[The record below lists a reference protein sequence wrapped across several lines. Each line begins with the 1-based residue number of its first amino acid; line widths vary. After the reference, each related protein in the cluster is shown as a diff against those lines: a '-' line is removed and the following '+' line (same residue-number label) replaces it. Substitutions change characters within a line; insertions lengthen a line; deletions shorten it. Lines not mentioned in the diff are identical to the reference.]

1 MRNSVALAVSAAY
14 LYEIATL
21 SGQRPNMSTLE
32 NRDAMPAS
40 ASASGAVKVGL
51 VQINNSFSGQNYL
64 PYSIALL
71 QTYVQKFAA
80 DPSLYDFLTPLFKR
94 VRIADA
100 VEALKDADIVGFST
114 YVWNGRISL
123 EIARRLKVLKP
134 GIVIIFG
141 GPHVPDQ
148 PEAFMRAN
156 PQIDLAV
163 HNEGERTF
171 LKLLESFHD
180 RQAWQSLSGVSMVKP
195 DGSFVRNPNIDRV
208 RNLDEIPSP
217 FLEGAF
223 DAIMAA
229 NPNESWI
236 GLWETNR
243 GCPFRCTFCDWG
255 SATAGKVTK
264 FGDERLYREVDW
276 FAAKKIEYIFCC
288 DANFGIQKRDVD
300 IANYVAKVKIGTG
313 FPVALSVQN
322 TKNATERAY
331 ETQKILSDAG
341 LNKGVALSMQ
351 SVDMP
356 TLEAIKRDNI
366 SLGTYMELQRRF
378 TRDKVE
384 TYSDLILG
392 MPGETY
398 ESFVKGVDLLMEN
411 GQHNRIQ
418 FNNLSILP
426 NAEMGDPAYQAKYGM
441 VTVESKIINIHGE
454 RIELD
459 DDVPEVQD
467 LVIATASTPLADWR
481 RTRTFCW
488 MTALLHFDK
497 LFQIPLIMAHGICG
511 ISYRDMIEAFMVADP
526 KRFPTIGWIN
536 AFFESEARSIQAGG
550 SEYVFS
556 KEYLNIFWP
565 ADEYIFVKLTAEG
578 KFDAFYAEAGRLLT
592 ETVNA
597 RHSGLPMDVIDE
609 AVRLNH
615 ALVHQPFVH
624 DKLEVRLRYD
634 LLDYWHKVRGGE
646 QALLREVPLVVE
658 IDRAAKPCDDFQ
670 KWCREIVWWGNKK
683 GAYLY
688 TPRAAAITPELAGHY

>member
-1 MRNSVALAVSAAY
+1 MSSVVRPESAVSGQAPAA
-14 LYEIATL
+14 EAC
-21 SGQRPNMSTLE
+21 RP
-32 NRDAMPAS
+32 
-40 ASASGAVKVGL
+40 VVVGL
-51 VQINNSFSGQNYL
+51 GQINNSFSGQNYL
-64 PYSIALL
+64 PYSVALL
-71 QTYVQKFAA
+71 QTYVQKMAA
-80 DPSLYDFLTPLFKR
+80 DPGRYRFLPPLYKR

-100 VEALKDADIVGFST
+100 VEALKDADLVGFST

-123 EIARRLKVLKP
+123 EIARRLKALKP
-134 GIVIIFG
+134 GIVIVFG

-148 PEAFMRAN
+148 PEAFLRTN

-171 LKLLESFHD
+171 LKLLEAFPD
-180 RQAWQSLSGVSMVKP
+180 RQAWQALPGVSMVTA
-195 DGSFVRNPNIDRV
+195 DGGFVRNPNINRV

-229 NPNESWI
+229 NPHESWI

-255 SATAGKVTK
+255 SATAAKVTR

-276 FAAKKIEYIFCC
+276 FAANKIEYIFCC

-300 IANYVAKVKIGTG
+300 IAKYVASVKNGTG
-313 FPVALSVQN
+313 YPVALSVQN

-331 ETQKILSDAG
+331 ETQKILADAG

-351 SVDMP
+351 SVDKV
-356 TLEAIKRDNI
+356 TLVAIKRDNI
-366 SLGTYMELQRRF
+366 ALDAYMELQRRF

-392 MPGETY
+392 LPGETY
-398 ESFVKGVDLLMEN
+398 ESFVQGVDQLIVS

-426 NAEMGDPAYQAKYGM
+426 NAEMGDPAYQARYGM

-467 LVIATASTPLADWR
+467 LVVATAAMPAADWR
-481 RTRTFCW
+481 RARVFCW

-497 LFQIPLIMAHGICG
+497 LFQLPLILAHGISG
-511 ISYRDMIEAFMVADP
+511 ISYRAMIEAFMAADSARYP
-526 KRFPTIGWIN
+526 LIAEIN
-536 AFFESEARSIQAGG
+536 AFFHGEADSIQQGG
-550 SEYVFS
+550 AEYVFS
-556 KEYLNIFWP
+556 REYLGIYWP
-565 ADEYIFVKLTAEG
+565 ADEFIFVKLTAEG
-578 KFDAFYAEAGRLLT
+578 RFDGFYAEAGTLLA
-592 ETVNA
+592 ETVGA
-597 RHSGLPMDVIDE
+597 RGNGMPMEIIEE
-609 AVRLNH
+609 AIRLNH
-615 ALVHQPFVH
+615 ALVNQPFVKN
-624 DKLEVRLRYD
+624 DLTLRVNHN

-646 QALLREVPLVVE
+646 QALLVE
-658 IDRAAKPCDDFQ
+658 APVAVDIDRTSKPYDDFQ

-688 TPRAAAITPELAGHY
+688 APRAVQITPELAGHY

>member
-1 MRNSVALAVSAAY
+1 MSSLSRN
-14 LYEIATL
+14 T
-21 SGQRPNMSTLE
+21 P
-32 NRDAMPAS
+32 DADGPI
-40 ASASGAVKVGL
+40 KIGL

-71 QTYVQKFAA
+71 QTYVQKFSP
-80 DPSLYDFLTPLFKR
+80 DPARYEFLTPLYKR

-100 VEALKDADIVGFST
+100 VEALKDADLVGFST

-123 EIARRLKVLKP
+123 EIARRLKALKP
-134 GIVIIFG
+134 GIVVVFG

-148 PEAFMRAN
+148 PEAFLRAN

-171 LKLLESFHD
+171 LKLLEAWPD
-180 RQAWQSLSGVSMVKP
+180 RDAWAALPGVSMVGA
-195 DGSFVRNPNIDRV
+195 DGAFVRNPNIDRV
-208 RNLDEIPSP
+208 RDLDEIPSP

-223 DAIMAA
+223 DAIMDE
-229 NPNESWI
+229 NPHESWI

-264 FGDERLYREVDW
+264 FGEERLYREVDW
-276 FAAKKIEYIFCC
+276 FAERKIEYIFCC

-300 IANYVAKVKIGTG
+300 IANYVADVKKTTG
-313 FPVALSVQN
+313 YPVALSVQN

-331 ETQKILSDAG
+331 LTQKILSDAG

-378 TRDKVE
+378 TKDKVE

-392 MPGETY
+392 LPGETY
-398 ESFVKGVDLLMEN
+398 ESFVRGVDQLMEN

-426 NAEMGDPAYQAKYGM
+426 NAEMGDPAYQKKYGM

-454 RIELD
+454 RVELD

-467 LVIATASTPLADWR
+467 LVVATAATPLADWR

-497 LFQIPLIMAHGICG
+497 LFQIPLILAHGISG
-511 ISYRDMIEAFMVADP
+511 ISYRDMIEAFTQADP
-526 KRFPTIGWIN
+526 ARYPLIAGIN
-536 AFFESEARSIQAGG
+536 AFFESEARSIQHGG

-556 KEYLNIFWP
+556 KEYLNIYWP
-565 ADEYIFVKLTAEG
+565 ADEFIFVKLTAEG
-578 KFDAFYAEAGRLLT
+578 KFDAFYAEAGRLLA
-592 ETVNA
+592 ETVTA
-597 RHSGLPMDVIDE
+597 RHAGLPMDVIDD
-609 AVRLNH
+609 AIKLNH
-615 ALVHQPFVH
+615 ALVHQPFARTNLAVA
-624 DKLEVRLRYD
+624 LRYD
-634 LLDYWHKVRGGE
+634 ILDYWYKVRTGE
-646 QALLREVPLVVE
+646 QAVLREQPMLVE
-658 IDRAAKPCDDFQ
+658 IDRTSRPYDDFQ

-688 TPRAAAITPELAGHY
+688 SPRAAELTPELAGHY

>member
-1 MRNSVALAVSAAY
+1 MQGP
-14 LYEIATL
+14 I
-21 SGQRPNMSTLE
+21 
-32 NRDAMPAS
+32 
-40 ASASGAVKVGL
+40 KIGL

-71 QTYVQKFAA
+71 QTYVQKFAVE
-80 DPSLYDFLTPLFKR
+80 PQRYEFLTPLYKR

-100 VEALKDADIVGFST
+100 VEAMKHADLVGFST

-123 EIARRLKVLKP
+123 EIARRLKQLKP
-134 GIVIIFG
+134 GIVIVFG

-148 PEAFMRAN
+148 PEAFLRAH

-171 LKLLESFHD
+171 LKLLEAWPD
-180 RQAWQSLSGVSMVKP
+180 REAWAALAGVSMVRA
-195 DGSFVRNPNIDRV
+195 DGSFVRNPNVDRV
-208 RNLDEIPSP
+208 RDLDEIPSP

-223 DAIMAA
+223 DSIMKA
-229 NPNESWI
+229 NPGESWI

-264 FGDERLYREVDW
+264 FGEERLFREVDW
-276 FAAKKIEYIFCC
+276 FAEKKIEYIFCC

-300 IANYVAKVKIGTG
+300 IANYVADVKKSTG
-313 FPVALSVQN
+313 YPVALSVQN

-331 ETQKILSDAG
+331 LTQKILSDAG

-366 SLGTYMELQRRF
+366 SLNTYMELQRRF
-378 TRDKVE
+378 TKDKVE

-392 MPGETY
+392 LPGETY
-398 ESFVKGVDLLMEN
+398 ESFVRGVDQLMEN

-426 NAEMGDPAYQAKYGM
+426 NAEMGDPAYQKKYGM

-454 RIELD
+454 RVELD

-481 RTRTFCW
+481 RTRNFCW

-497 LFQIPLIMAHGICG
+497 LFQIPLILAHGISG
-511 ISYRDMIEAFMVADP
+511 ITYRDMIEAFMQADP
-526 KRFPTIGWIN
+526 VRYPLIGEIN
-536 AFFESEARSIQAGG
+536 AFFESEARSIQQGG

-578 KFDAFYAEAGRLLT
+578 KFDAFYAEAGKLLA
-592 ETVNA
+592 ETVSA

-609 AVRLNH
+609 AIRLNH
-615 ALVHQPFVH
+615 ALVHQPFARTDLKV
-624 DKLEVRLRYD
+624 KLRYD
-634 LLDYWHKVRGGE
+634 ILDYWHKVRTGE
-646 QALLREVPLVVE
+646 PALLVEKPMLIE
-658 IDRAAKPCDDFQ
+658 IDRTSKPYDDLQ

-688 TPRAAAITPELAGHY
+688 SPNATAITPELAGHY

>member
-1 MRNSVALAVSAAY
+1 MTNDPV
-14 LYEIATL
+14 
-21 SGQRPNMSTLE
+21 GP
-32 NRDAMPAS
+32 
-40 ASASGAVKVGL
+40 VKIGL

-80 DPSLYDFLTPLFKR
+80 DPSLYAFLTPLYRR

-100 VEALKDADIVGFST
+100 VEALKEADLVGFST

-134 GIVIIFG
+134 GIVIVFG

-148 PEAFMRAN
+148 PEAFLRAN

-171 LKLLESFHD
+171 LNLLETWHD
-180 RQAWQSLSGVSMVKP
+180 RDAWAAMAGVSMVKA

-208 RNLDEIPSP
+208 RDLDEIPSP

-223 DAIMAA
+223 ESIMAA

-255 SATAGKVTK
+255 SATAAKVTK
-264 FGDERLYREVDW
+264 FGEERLFREVDW
-276 FAAKKIEYIFCC
+276 FAEKKIEYIFCC

-300 IANYVAKVKIGTG
+300 IANYVADIKKTTG
-313 FPVALSVQN
+313 YPVALSVQN

-331 ETQKILSDAG
+331 LTQKILSDAG

-351 SVDMP
+351 SVDMT

-392 MPGETY
+392 LPGETY
-398 ESFVKGVDLLMEN
+398 ESFVKGVDRLMEN

-426 NAEMGDPAYQAKYGM
+426 NAEMGDPAYQARYGM

-467 LVIATASTPLADWR
+467 LVIATAATPLADWR
-481 RTRTFCW
+481 RTRVFCW

-497 LFQIPLIMAHGICG
+497 LFQIPLILAHGISG
-511 ISYRDMIEAFMVADP
+511 MSYRDMIEAFMAADP
-526 KRFPTIGWIN
+526 DRFPAIGGIN
-536 AFFESEARSIQAGG
+536 AFFESEARAIQHGG

-578 KFDAFYAEAGRLLT
+578 TFDAFYAEAGKLLV
-592 ETVNA
+592 ETLNA
-597 RHSGLPMDVIDE
+597 RHGSLPMDVIDE

-615 ALVHQPFVH
+615 ALVNQPFATENRTI
-624 DKLEVRLRYD
+624 KLRYD
-634 LLDYWHKVRGGE
+634 LLGYWHAVRNGE
-646 QALLREVPLVVE
+646 QALLREAPVLVD
-658 IDRAAKPCDDFQ
+658 IDRLGKRYDDFQ

-688 TPRAAAITPELAGHY
+688 SPTAREITPELAGHY

>member
-1 MRNSVALAVSAAY
+1 MQGP
-14 LYEIATL
+14 I
-21 SGQRPNMSTLE
+21 
-32 NRDAMPAS
+32 
-40 ASASGAVKVGL
+40 KIGL

-71 QTYVQKFAA
+71 QTYVQKFAVE
-80 DPSLYDFLTPLFKR
+80 PQRYEFLTPLYKR

-100 VEALKDADIVGFST
+100 VEAMKDADMVGFST

-123 EIARRLKVLKP
+123 EIARRLKELKP
-134 GIVIIFG
+134 GIVIVFG

-148 PEAFMRAN
+148 PEAFLRAH

-171 LKLLESFHD
+171 LKLLEAWLD
-180 RQAWQSLSGVSMVKP
+180 REAWAGLAGVSMVRA

-208 RNLDEIPSP
+208 RDLDEIPSP

-223 DAIMAA
+223 DSIMKA
-229 NPNESWI
+229 NPGESWI

-264 FGDERLYREVDW
+264 FGEERLFEEVDW
-276 FAAKKIEYIFCC
+276 FAKNKIEYIFCC
-288 DANFGIQKRDVD
+288 DANFGIQKRDVE
-300 IANYVAKVKIGTG
+300 IANHVAAVKKKTG
-313 FPVALSVQN
+313 YPVALSVQN

-331 ETQKILSDAG
+331 LTQKILSDAG

-378 TRDKVE
+378 TKDKVE

-392 MPGETY
+392 LPGETY

-426 NAEMGDPAYQAKYGM
+426 NAEMGDPAYQKKYGM

-454 RIELD
+454 RVELD

-467 LVIATASTPLADWR
+467 LVVATASTPLADWR
-481 RTRTFCW
+481 RTRNFCW

-497 LFQIPLIMAHGICG
+497 LFQIPLILAHGISG
-511 ISYRDMIEAFMVADP
+511 IAYRDMIEAFLVADP
-526 KRFPTIGWIN
+526 GRYPLIAEIN
-536 AFFESEARSIQAGG
+536 AFFESESRSIQQGG

-578 KFDAFYAEAGRLLT
+578 KFDAFYAEAGKLLA
-592 ETVNA
+592 ETVSA

-609 AVRLNH
+609 AIRLNH
-615 ALVHQPFVH
+615 ALVNQPFA
-624 DKLEVRLRYD
+624 KTNLKIKLRYD
-634 LLDYWHKVRGGE
+634 LLDYWHKVRTGE
-646 QALLREVPLVVE
+646 QALLVEKPMLVE
-658 IDRAAKPCDDFQ
+658 IDRTSKPYDDFQ

-688 TPRAAAITPELAGHY
+688 SPNATAITPELAGHY

>member
-1 MRNSVALAVSAAY
+1 
-14 LYEIATL
+14 
-21 SGQRPNMSTLE
+21 MSTLE

-40 ASASGAVKVGL
+40 SPASGAVKVGL

-80 DPSLYDFLTPLFKR
+80 DPSLYEFMTPLFKR

-134 GIVIIFG
+134 GIIIIFG

-156 PQIDLAV
+156 RQIDLAV

-180 RQAWQSLSGVSMVKP
+180 RQAWQSLAGVSMVKP

-276 FAAKKIEYIFCC
+276 FAEKKIEYIFCC

-392 MPGETY
+392 LPGETY

-536 AFFESEARSIQAGG
+536 AFFESEARSIQGGG

-578 KFDAFYAEAGRLLT
+578 RFDAFYDEAGKLLT

-615 ALVHQPFVH
+615 ALVHQPFVS

-658 IDRAAKPCDDFQ
+658 IDRGAKPYDDFQ

>member
-1 MRNSVALAVSAAY
+1 MQGP
-14 LYEIATL
+14 I
-21 SGQRPNMSTLE
+21 
-32 NRDAMPAS
+32 
-40 ASASGAVKVGL
+40 KIGL

-71 QTYVQKFAA
+71 QTYVQKFAVA
-80 DPSLYDFLTPLFKR
+80 PERYEFLTPLYKR

-100 VEALKDADIVGFST
+100 VEAMKDADMVGFST

-123 EIARRLKVLKP
+123 EIARRLKALKP
-134 GIVIIFG
+134 GIVIVFG

-148 PEAFMRAN
+148 PEAFLRAH

-171 LKLLESFHD
+171 LKLLEAWPD
-180 RQAWQSLSGVSMVKP
+180 RDAWAGLAGVSMVKA

-208 RNLDEIPSP
+208 RDLDEIPSP

-223 DAIMAA
+223 DSIMKA
-229 NPNESWI
+229 NPGESWI

-264 FGDERLYREVDW
+264 FGEERLFEEVDW
-276 FAAKKIEYIFCC
+276 FAKNKIEYIFCC
-288 DANFGIQKRDVD
+288 DANFGIQKRDVE
-300 IANYVAKVKIGTG
+300 IANHVAAVKKKTG
-313 FPVALSVQN
+313 YPVALSVQN

-331 ETQKILSDAG
+331 LTQKILSDAG

-378 TRDKVE
+378 TKDKVE

-392 MPGETY
+392 LPGETY

-426 NAEMGDPAYQAKYGM
+426 NAEMGDPAYQKKYGM

-454 RIELD
+454 RVELD

-481 RTRTFCW
+481 RTRNFCW

-497 LFQIPLIMAHGICG
+497 LFQIPLILAHGISG
-511 ISYRDMIEAFMVADP
+511 IAYRDMIEAFLVADP
-526 KRFPTIGWIN
+526 GRYPLIAEIN
-536 AFFESEARSIQAGG
+536 AFFESESRSIQQGG

-578 KFDAFYAEAGRLLT
+578 KFDAFYAEAGKLLA
-592 ETVNA
+592 ETVSA

-609 AVRLNH
+609 AIRLNH
-615 ALVHQPFVH
+615 ALVNQPFA
-624 DKLEVRLRYD
+624 KTNLKIKLRYD
-634 LLDYWHKVRGGE
+634 LLDYWQKVRTGE
-646 QALLREVPLVVE
+646 QALLVEKPMLVE
-658 IDRAAKPCDDFQ
+658 IDRTSKPYDDFQ

-688 TPRAAAITPELAGHY
+688 SPNATAITPELAGHY

>member
-1 MRNSVALAVSAAY
+1 MK
-14 LYEIATL
+14 I
-21 SGQRPNMSTLE
+21 
-32 NRDAMPAS
+32 
-40 ASASGAVKVGL
+40 GL

-64 PYSIALL
+64 PYSVALL
-71 QTYVQKFAA
+71 QTYVEQKAA
-80 DPSLYDFLTPLFKR
+80 QPERFLFLPPLYKR
-94 VRIADA
+94 IRIADA
-100 VEALKDADIVGFST
+100 VAALLDADLVGFST

-123 EIARRLKVLKP
+123 EIARRLKVAKP
-134 GIVIIFG
+134 GIVIVFG

-148 PEAFMRAN
+148 PEAFLRAN

-171 LKLLESFHD
+171 LKLLEMFPA
-180 RQAWQSLSGVSMVKP
+180 RNWEELSGVSFVNS
-195 DGSFVRNPNIDRV
+195 DGSFVRKPNVDRV
-208 RNLDEIPSP
+208 RDLDEIPSP
-217 FLEGAF
+217 FLDGAF

-264 FGDERLYREVDW
+264 FGDERLFREVDW
-276 FAAKKIEYIFCC
+276 FAEKKIEYIFCC

-300 IANYVAKVKIGTG
+300 IANYVADVKKSTG
-313 FPVALSVQN
+313 YPVALSVQN

-331 ETQKILSDAG
+331 LTQKILSDAG

-351 SVDMP
+351 SVDMT

-392 MPGETY
+392 LPGETY

-441 VTVESKIINIHGE
+441 VTIESKIINIHGE
-454 RIELD
+454 RVELD

-467 LVIATASTPLADWR
+467 LVIATAATPLADWR
-481 RTRTFCW
+481 RTRVFCW
-488 MTALLHFDK
+488 MAALLHFDK
-497 LFQIPLIMAHGICG
+497 LFQIPLILAHGISG
-511 ISYRDMIEAFMVADP
+511 TPYRDMIEAFMAADP
-526 KRFPTIGWIN
+526 ERFPMIAEIN
-536 AFFESEARSIQAGG
+536 AFFHSEAEAIQKGG
-550 SEYVFS
+550 AEYVFS
-556 KEYLNIFWP
+556 KEYLNIYWP
-565 ADEYIFVKLTAEG
+565 ADEFIFVKLTAEG
-578 KFDAFYAEAGRLLT
+578 KFDAFYAEAGKLLM
-592 ETVNA
+592 EVVRA
-597 RHSGLPMDVIDE
+597 RSDGLPMDVIDE

-615 ALVHQPFVH
+615 ALVNQPFAKKDLKVH
-624 DKLEVRLRYD
+624 LRYD
-634 LLDYWHKVRGGE
+634 LLDYWRKVRDGE
-646 QALLREVPLVVE
+646 QALLTEVPQIVE
-658 IDRAAKPCDDFQ
+658 IDRTSKPYDDFQ

-683 GAYLY
+683 GAYLHS
-688 TPRAAAITPELAGHY
+688 PRTAAITRELAGHY

>member
-1 MRNSVALAVSAAY
+1 MSPPQRPGSRSAA
-14 LYEIATL
+14 
-21 SGQRPNMSTLE
+21 
-32 NRDAMPAS
+32 AS
-40 ASASGAVKVGL
+40 AAKVTGSTPVRVGL

-64 PYSIALL
+64 PYSVALL
-71 QTYVQKFAA
+71 QTYVQKMAA
-80 DPSLYDFLTPLFKR
+80 DPGRFDFLPPLYKR

-100 VEALKDADIVGFST
+100 VEALKGADLVGFST

-123 EIARRLKVLKP
+123 EIARRLKALNP
-134 GIVIIFG
+134 CIVIVFG

-148 PEAFMRAN
+148 PEAFLRAN

-171 LKLLESFHD
+171 LKLLESFPD
-180 RQAWQSLSGVSMVKP
+180 RAAWRGLPGVSMLLA
-195 DGSFVRNPNIDRV
+195 DGAFLRNPNIDRV
-208 RNLDEIPSP
+208 RDLDEIPSP

-229 NPNESWI
+229 NPDESWI

-255 SATAGKVTK
+255 SATAAKVTK
-264 FGDERLYREVDW
+264 FGEERLYREVDW
-276 FAAKKIEYIFCC
+276 FARHKIEYIFCC

-300 IANYVAKVKIGTG
+300 IANYVANVKKSTG
-313 FPVALSVQN
+313 YPVALSVQN

-351 SVDMP
+351 SVDKT
-356 TLEAIKRDNI
+356 TLESIKRDNI
-366 SLGTYMELQRRF
+366 ALGTYMELQKRF

-392 MPGETY
+392 LPGETY
-398 ESFVKGVDLLMEN
+398 ESFVRGVDQLIES

-426 NAEMGDPAYQAKYGM
+426 NAEMGDVAYQAKYGM
-441 VTVESKIINIHGE
+441 VTVESRIINIHGE

-459 DDVPEVQD
+459 DDVAEVQD
-467 LVIATASTPLADWR
+467 LVVATAAMPAADWR
-481 RTRTFCW
+481 RTRSFCW

-497 LFQIPLIMAHGICG
+497 LFQIPLILAHGISG
-511 ISYRDMIEAFMVADP
+511 ISYRDMIEAFMAADP
-526 KRFPTIGWIN
+526 ARFPLIGEIN
-536 AFFESEARSIQAGG
+536 AFFEKEAESIQQGG
-550 SEYVFS
+550 AEYVFS
-556 KEYLNIFWP
+556 REYLSIYWP
-565 ADEYIFVKLTAEG
+565 ADEFIFVELTAKG
-578 KFDAFYAEAGRLLT
+578 KFDAFYAEAGWLLA
-592 ETVNA
+592 EIVKA
-597 RHSGLPMDVIDE
+597 RAADLPMDILDE
-609 AVRLNH
+609 AIRLNH
-615 ALVHQPFVH
+615 ALVHQPFVN
-624 DKLEVRLRYD
+624 DKLTMRLRYN
-634 LLDYWHKVRGGE
+634 LLDYWQKVRSGE
-646 QALLREVPLVVE
+646 LPVLEETPMMIE
-658 IDRAAKPCDDFQ
+658 IDRAARPYDDFQ

-688 TPRAAAITPELAGHY
+688 SPRAAAITPELAGHY

>member
-1 MRNSVALAVSAAY
+1 
-14 LYEIATL
+14 
-21 SGQRPNMSTLE
+21 MSTPQAE
-32 NRDAMPAS
+32 PTPIQATTPSDAPGRPALT
-40 ASASGAVKVGL
+40 VGL

-64 PYSIALL
+64 PYSVALL
-71 QTYVQKFAA
+71 QTYVAKFAP
-80 DPSLYDFLTPLFKR
+80 DPSRYRFLPPLYKR

-100 VEALKDADIVGFST
+100 VEALKDADLVGFST

-123 EIARRLKVLKP
+123 EIARRLKALKP
-134 GIVIIFG
+134 GMVIVFG

-148 PEAFMRAN
+148 PEAFLRAH

-171 LKLLESFHD
+171 LKLLEAFPD
-180 RQAWQSLSGVSMVKP
+180 REAWRALPGVSMVGA
-195 DGSFVRNPNIDRV
+195 DGTFVRNPNIERV
-208 RNLDEIPSP
+208 RDLDEIPSP

-223 DAIMAA
+223 DEIMAA
-229 NPNESWI
+229 NTTESWI

-264 FGDERLYREVDW
+264 FGEDRLFREVDW
-276 FAAKKIEYIFCC
+276 FAEKKIEYIFCC

-300 IANYVAKVKIGTG
+300 IANYVAEIKRASGY
-313 FPVALSVQN
+313 PVALSVQN

-331 ETQKILSDAG
+331 LTQKILSDAG

-366 SLGTYMELQRRF
+366 SLNTYMELQRRF

-392 MPGETY
+392 LPGETY
-398 ESFVKGVDLLMEN
+398 ESFVRGVDQLMEN

-467 LVIATASTPLADWR
+467 LVVATASTPLADWR
-481 RTRTFCW
+481 RTRVFCW

-497 LFQIPLIMAHGICG
+497 LFQIPLILAHGISG
-511 ISYRDMIEAFMVADP
+511 VAYRDMIEAFLAADP
-526 KRFPTIGWIN
+526 KRFPMIAEIN
-536 AFFESEARSIQAGG
+536 AFFEGEARSIQEGG
-550 SEYVFS
+550 AEYVFS
-556 KEYLNIFWP
+556 REYLNIYWP
-565 ADEYIFVKLTAEG
+565 ADEFIFVKLTAEK
-578 KFDAFYAEAGRLLT
+578 KFDAFYEEAGRLLA
-592 ETVNA
+592 ETLSA
-597 RHSGLPMDVIDE
+597 RSADLPLDIVE
-609 AVRLNH
+609 QAVRLNH
-615 ALVHQPFVH
+615 ALVHQPFVR
-624 DKLEVRLRYD
+624 DTLKVRLDYD
-634 LLDYWHKVRGGE
+634 ILDYWNKVRGGE
-646 QALLREVPLVVE
+646 PALLRKAPLEVE
-658 IDRAAKPCDDFQ
+658 IDRASKPYDDFQ

-688 TPRAAAITPELAGHY
+688 SPRAVEITPELAGHY

>member
-1 MRNSVALAVSAAY
+1 MSSLTQTESVSA
-14 LYEIATL
+14 
-21 SGQRPNMSTLE
+21 GPV
-32 NRDAMPAS
+32 PS
-40 ASASGAVKVGL
+40 ARRLKIGL

-71 QTYVQKFAA
+71 QTYVQKFAP
-80 DPSLYDFLTPLFKR
+80 DPSRYEFLTPLYKR

-100 VEALKDADIVGFST
+100 VEAMKDADIVGFST

-123 EIARRLKVLKP
+123 EIARRLKALNP
-134 GIVIIFG
+134 GIVILFG

-148 PEAFMRAN
+148 PEEFMRAN
-156 PQIDLAV
+156 RQVDLAV

-171 LKLLESFHD
+171 LKLLEAWPD
-180 RQAWQSLSGVSMVKP
+180 RAAWETIAGVSMVKP

-208 RNLDEIPSP
+208 RDLDEIPSP

-223 DAIMAA
+223 DSIMAA

-264 FGDERLYREVDW
+264 FGEERLFREVDW
-276 FAAKKIEYIFCC
+276 FAEKKIEYIFCC

-300 IANYVAKVKIGTG
+300 IANYVADIKRKSGY
-313 FPVALSVQN
+313 PVALSVQN

-331 ETQKILSDAG
+331 LTQKILSDAG

-378 TRDKVE
+378 TKDKVE

-392 MPGETY
+392 LPGETY
-398 ESFVKGVDLLMEN
+398 ESFVSGVDQLMEN

-426 NAEMGDPAYQAKYGM
+426 NAEMGDPAYQKKYGM
-441 VTVESKIINIHGE
+441 VTIESKIINIHGE
-454 RIELD
+454 RVELD

-467 LVIATASTPLADWR
+467 LVIATAATPLADWR

-497 LFQIPLIMAHGICG
+497 LFQIPLILAHGISG
-511 ISYRDMIEAFMVADP
+511 ISYRDMIEAFTHADTGRYP
-526 KRFPTIGWIN
+526 LIAGIN
-536 AFFESEARSIQAGG
+536 AFFESEARSIQQGG

-556 KEYLNIFWP
+556 KEYLNIYWP
-565 ADEYIFVKLTAEG
+565 ADEFIFVKLTAEG
-578 KFDAFYAEAGRLLT
+578 KFDAFYAEAGKLLA
-592 ETVNA
+592 ETVTA
-597 RHSGLPMDVIDE
+597 RHAGLPMDVIED
-609 AVRLNH
+609 AIKLNH
-615 ALVHQPFVH
+615 ALVHQPFARTNLTV
-624 DKLEVRLRYD
+624 KLRYD
-634 LLDYWHKVRGGE
+634 ILDYWHKVRTGE
-646 QALLREVPLVVE
+646 QALLREQPMLVEV
-658 IDRAAKPCDDFQ
+658 DRTAKPYDDFQ

-688 TPRAAAITPELAGHY
+688 SPTAKEITPELAGHY

>member
-1 MRNSVALAVSAAY
+1 
-14 LYEIATL
+14 
-21 SGQRPNMSTLE
+21 MSTPNVHE
-32 NRDAMPAS
+32 TQAIAAPATR
-40 ASASGAVKVGL
+40 GELKIGL

-71 QTYVQKFAA
+71 QTYVQKFS
-80 DPSLYDFLTPLFKR
+80 PNPERYEFLTPLYKR

-100 VEALKDADIVGFST
+100 VAQLKDADIVGFST

-123 EIARRLKVLKP
+123 EIARRLKELKP
-134 GIVIIFG
+134 GIIIIFG

-148 PEAFMRAN
+148 PEGFMRAN
-156 PQIDLAV
+156 RQIDLAV

-171 LKLLESFHD
+171 LKLLDSYPE
-180 RQAWQSLSGVSMVKP
+180 RGAWETMAGISLVKP
-195 DGSFVRNPNIDRV
+195 DGFFVRNPNIDRV
-208 RNLDEIPSP
+208 RDLDEIPSP

-223 DAIMAA
+223 DSIMKA
-229 NPNESWI
+229 NPSESWI

-255 SATAGKVTK
+255 SATAAKVTK
-264 FGDERLYREVDW
+264 FGEERLFREVDW
-276 FAAKKIEYIFCC
+276 FAEKKIEYIFCC

-300 IANYVAKVKIGTG
+300 IANYVADIKKQSGY
-313 FPVALSVQN
+313 PVALSVQN

-331 ETQKILSDAG
+331 LTQKILSDAG

-392 MPGETY
+392 LPGETY
-398 ESFVKGVDLLMEN
+398 ESFAKGVDLLMEN

-426 NAEMGDPAYQAKYGM
+426 NAEMGDPAYQKKYGM

-454 RIELD
+454 RVELD

-467 LVIATASTPLADWR
+467 LVIATAATPLADWR
-481 RTRTFCW
+481 RTRIFCW

-497 LFQIPLIMAHGICG
+497 LFQIPLILTHGISG
-511 ISYRDMIEAFMVADP
+511 IPYRDMIETFMAADP
-526 KRFPTIGWIN
+526 KRYPMIGEIN
-536 AFFESEARSIQAGG
+536 AFFESEARSIQKGG

-565 ADEYIFVKLTAEG
+565 ADEFIFVKLTAEG
-578 KFDAFYAEAGRLLT
+578 KFDAFYAEAGKLLA
-592 ETVNA
+592 ETVAA
-597 RHSGLPMDVIDE
+597 RHSGLPMDVIEE
-609 AVRLNH
+609 AIKLNH
-615 ALVHQPFVH
+615 ALVHQPFAKTDV
-624 DKLEVRLRYD
+624 KVKLRYD
-634 LLDYWHKVRGGE
+634 LLDYWNKVRGGE
-646 QALLREVPLVVE
+646 QALLREAPMLIE
-658 IDRAAKPCDDFQ
+658 IDRTSKPYDDFQ

-688 TPRAAAITPELAGHY
+688 SPRAAEVTPELAGHY

>member
-1 MRNSVALAVSAAY
+1 MSVNHQPGPAFAA
-14 LYEIATL
+14 
-21 SGQRPNMSTLE
+21 SR
-32 NRDAMPAS
+32 AS
-40 ASASGAVKVGL
+40 SPVVVGL

-64 PYSIALL
+64 PYSVALL
-71 QTYVQKFAA
+71 QTYVQRMSS
-80 DPSLYDFLTPLFKR
+80 DPGRYRFLPAIYKR
-94 VRIADA
+94 LRIADA
-100 VEALKDADIVGFST
+100 VEALKEADLVGFST

-123 EIARRLKVLKP
+123 EIARRLKALKP
-134 GIVIIFG
+134 GIAIVFG

-148 PEAFMRAN
+148 PEAFLRAN

-171 LKLLESFHD
+171 LKLLEAFPGKA
-180 RQAWQSLSGVSMVKP
+180 AWEVLPGVSLVKS
-195 DGSFVRNPNIDRV
+195 DGCFVRNPNIDRV
-208 RNLDEIPSP
+208 RDLDEIPSP

-223 DAIMAA
+223 DEIMAA
-229 NPNESWI
+229 NPQESWI

-255 SATAGKVTK
+255 SATAAKVTK
-264 FGDERLYREVDW
+264 FGEERLHREVDW
-276 FAAKKIEYIFCC
+276 FADKKIEYIFCC

-300 IANYVAKVKIGTG
+300 IAKYVARIKQVTG
-313 FPVALSVQN
+313 YPVALSVQN

-351 SVDMP
+351 SIDKT

-378 TRDKVE
+378 TRDRVE

-392 MPGETY
+392 LPGESY
-398 ESFVKGVDLLMEN
+398 ESFVRGVDQLMEN

-454 RIELD
+454 RVELD

-467 LVIATASTPLADWR
+467 LVVATAAMPAAEWR
-481 RTRTFCW
+481 RTRAFCW

-497 LFQIPLIMAHGICG
+497 LFQIPLILAHGISG
-511 ISYRDMIEAFMVADP
+511 LSYREMIEAFMAADER
-526 KRFPTIGWIN
+526 RFPLLAEIN
-536 AFFESEARSIQAGG
+536 AFFGSEARSIQQGG
-550 SEYVFS
+550 PEYVFS
-556 KEYLNIFWP
+556 KEYLGIYWP
-565 ADEYIFVKLTAEG
+565 ADEFIFVKLTAEG
-578 KFDAFYAEAGRLLT
+578 RVDTFYAEAGKLLH
-592 ETVNA
+592 EIVSE
-597 RHSGLPMDVIDE
+597 RSGELPVEIIDE

-615 ALVHQPFVH
+615 ALVHQPFAKT
-624 DKLEVRLRYD
+624 DLEVRLAHD
-634 LLDYWHKVRGGE
+634 LLDYWGRVRNGE
-646 QALLREVPLVVE
+646 EPVLRRAALVVRV
-658 IDRAAKPCDDFQ
+658 DRTSKSYDDFQ
-670 KWCREIVWWGNKK
+670 RWCREIVWWGNKK

-688 TPRAAAITPELAGHY
+688 SPRTGAISPELAGHY

>member
-1 MRNSVALAVSAAY
+1 MSMPVHAETPDGSAPQAAGKLA
-14 LYEIATL
+14 I
-21 SGQRPNMSTLE
+21 
-32 NRDAMPAS
+32 
-40 ASASGAVKVGL
+40 GL

-71 QTYVQKFAA
+71 QTYVEKFSPRPAR
-80 DPSLYDFLTPLFKR
+80 YEFLTPLYKR

-100 VEALKDADIVGFST
+100 VEALKGADLVGFST

-123 EIARRLKVLKP
+123 EIARRLKKLKP
-134 GIVIIFG
+134 TIVIVFG

-148 PEAFMRAN
+148 PEAFLRAN

-171 LKLLESFHD
+171 LKLLEVFPD
-180 RQAWQSLSGVSMVKP
+180 RDAWAALPGVSMVKA
-195 DGSFVRNPNIDRV
+195 DGSFVRNPNTDRV
-208 RNLDEIPSP
+208 RDLDEIPSP

-223 DAIMAA
+223 DAIMKA
-229 NPNESWI
+229 NPSESWI

-255 SATAGKVTK
+255 SATAAKVTK
-264 FGDERLYREVDW
+264 FGEERLFREVDW
-276 FAAKKIEYIFCC
+276 FADKKIEYIFCC

-300 IANYVAKVKIGTG
+300 IANYVADIKKQTG
-313 FPVALSVQN
+313 YPVALSVQN

-331 ETQKILSDAG
+331 LTQKILSDAG

-366 SLGTYMELQRRF
+366 SLNTYMELQRRF
-378 TRDKVE
+378 TKDKVE

-392 MPGETY
+392 LPGETY
-398 ESFVKGVDLLMEN
+398 ESFVRGVDQLMEN

-426 NAEMGDPAYQAKYGM
+426 NAEMGDPAYQKKYGM
-441 VTVESKIINIHGE
+441 VTIESKIINIHGE
-454 RIELD
+454 RVELD

-467 LVIATASTPLADWR
+467 LVIATTATPLADWR
-481 RTRTFCW
+481 RTRIFCW

-497 LFQIPLIMAHGICG
+497 LFQIPLILAHGISG
-511 ISYRDMIEAFMVADP
+511 ISYRDMIEAFMLADT
-526 KRFPTIGWIN
+526 KRYPLIAEIN
-536 AFFESEARSIQAGG
+536 TFFENEAKAIQQGG
-550 SEYVFS
+550 NEYVFS
-556 KEYLNIFWP
+556 KEYLNIYWP
-565 ADEYIFVKLTAEG
+565 ADEFIFVKLTAEG
-578 KFDAFYAEAGRLLT
+578 KFDAFYAEAGKLLA
-592 ETVNA
+592 ETVTA
-597 RHSGLPMDVIDE
+597 RHAGLPMAVIED
-609 AVRLNH
+609 AIKLNH
-615 ALVHQPFVH
+615 ALVHQPFAKTNLKV
-624 DKLEVRLRYD
+624 KLRYD
-634 LLDYWHKVRGGE
+634 VLDYWHQVRTGE
-646 QALLREVPLVVE
+646 PALLREQPMLVE
-658 IDRAAKPCDDFQ
+658 IDRTSKPYDDFQ

-688 TPRAAAITPELAGHY
+688 SPNATAITPELAGHY

>member
-1 MRNSVALAVSAAY
+1 MQGP
-14 LYEIATL
+14 I
-21 SGQRPNMSTLE
+21 
-32 NRDAMPAS
+32 
-40 ASASGAVKVGL
+40 KIGL

-71 QTYVQKFAA
+71 QTYVQKFAVE
-80 DPSLYDFLTPLFKR
+80 PQRYEFLTPLYKR

-100 VEALKDADIVGFST
+100 VEAMKHADLVGFST

-123 EIARRLKVLKP
+123 EIARRLKQLKP
-134 GIVIIFG
+134 GIVIVFG

-148 PEAFMRAN
+148 PEAFLRAH

-171 LKLLESFHD
+171 LKLLEAWPD
-180 RQAWQSLSGVSMVKP
+180 REAWAGLAGVSMVRA
-195 DGSFVRNPNIDRV
+195 DGSFVRNANVDRV
-208 RNLDEIPSP
+208 RDLDEIPSP

-223 DAIMAA
+223 DSIMKA
-229 NPNESWI
+229 NPGESWI

-264 FGDERLYREVDW
+264 FGEERLFREVDW
-276 FAAKKIEYIFCC
+276 FAEKKIEYIFCC

-300 IANYVAKVKIGTG
+300 IANYVADVKKSTG
-313 FPVALSVQN
+313 YPVALSVQN

-331 ETQKILSDAG
+331 LTQKILSDAG

-366 SLGTYMELQRRF
+366 SLNTYMELQRRF
-378 TRDKVE
+378 TKDKVE

-392 MPGETY
+392 LPGETY
-398 ESFVKGVDLLMEN
+398 ESFVRGVDQLMEN

-426 NAEMGDPAYQAKYGM
+426 NAEMGDPAYQKKYGM

-454 RIELD
+454 RVELD

-481 RTRTFCW
+481 RTRNFCW

-497 LFQIPLIMAHGICG
+497 LFQIPLILAHGISG
-511 ISYRDMIEAFMVADP
+511 ITYRDMIEAFMQADP
-526 KRFPTIGWIN
+526 VRYPLIGEIN
-536 AFFESEARSIQAGG
+536 AFFESEARSIQQGG

-578 KFDAFYAEAGRLLT
+578 KFDAFYAEAGKLLA
-592 ETVNA
+592 ETVSA

-609 AVRLNH
+609 AIRLNH
-615 ALVHQPFVH
+615 ALVHQPFARTDLKV
-624 DKLEVRLRYD
+624 KLRYD
-634 LLDYWHKVRGGE
+634 ILDYWHKVRTGE
-646 QALLREVPLVVE
+646 PALLVEKPMLIE
-658 IDRAAKPCDDFQ
+658 IDRTSKPYDDLQ

-688 TPRAAAITPELAGHY
+688 SPNATAITPELAGHY

>member
-1 MRNSVALAVSAAY
+1 MQIQVSAASPPG
-14 LYEIATL
+14 LAGSID
-21 SGQRPNMSTLE
+21 RPL
-32 NRDAMPAS
+32 
-40 ASASGAVKVGL
+40 KIGL

-71 QTYVQKFAA
+71 QTYVQKFSPNPAR
-80 DPSLYDFLTPLFKR
+80 YEFLTPLYKR
-94 VRIADA
+94 IRIADA
-100 VEALKDADIVGFST
+100 VEQLKEADLVGFST

-123 EIARRLKVLKP
+123 EIARRLKEIKP
-134 GIVIIFG
+134 GIIIMFG

-148 PEAFMRAN
+148 PEEFMRAN
-156 PQIDLAV
+156 RQIDLAV

-171 LKLLESFHD
+171 LKLLDSYPD
-180 RQAWQSLSGVSMVKP
+180 RAAWETMAGVSMVKP

-208 RNLDEIPSP
+208 RDLDEIPSP

-223 DAIMAA
+223 DSIMKA

-264 FGDERLYREVDW
+264 FGDERLFAEADW
-276 FAAKKIEYIFCC
+276 FAEKKIEYIFCC

-300 IANYVAKVKIGTG
+300 IANYVAGVKKKTG
-313 FPVALSVQN
+313 YPVALSVQN

-331 ETQKILSDAG
+331 LTQKILSDAG

-366 SLGTYMELQRRF
+366 SLNTYMELQRRF

-392 MPGETY
+392 LPGETY

-426 NAEMGDPAYQAKYGM
+426 NAEMGSPEYQKKYGM

-454 RIELD
+454 RVELD

-481 RTRTFCW
+481 RTRNFCW

-497 LFQIPLIMAHGICG
+497 LFQIPLILAHGISG
-511 ISYRDMIEAFMVADP
+511 IAYRDMIEAFLQADP
-526 KRFPTIGWIN
+526 KRYPMIAEIN
-536 AFFESEARSIQAGG
+536 AFFESESQSIQKGG
-550 SEYVFS
+550 AEYVFS

-565 ADEYIFVKLTAEG
+565 ADEYIFVKLTHEG
-578 KFDAFYAEAGRLLT
+578 RFDAFYQEAGKLLA
-592 ETVNA
+592 ETIAA
-597 RHSGLPMDVIDE
+597 RHAGLPMDVIDE
-609 AVRLNH
+609 AIKLNH
-615 ALVHQPFVH
+615 ALVHQPFAKTNLKV
-624 DKLEVRLRYD
+624 KLKYD
-634 LLDYWHKVRGGE
+634 LLDYWNKVRGGE
-646 QALLREVPLVVE
+646 QALLREQPMVIE
-658 IDRAAKPCDDFQ
+658 IDRTSKPYDDFQ

-688 TPRAAAITPELAGHY
+688 SPTATAITQELAGHY

>member
-1 MRNSVALAVSAAY
+1 
-14 LYEIATL
+14 
-21 SGQRPNMSTLE
+21 MSTPNGQL
-32 NRDAMPAS
+32 
-40 ASASGAVKVGL
+40 KIGL

-71 QTYVQKFAA
+71 QTYVQKFS
-80 DPSLYDFLTPLFKR
+80 PNPGRYDFLTPLYKR

-100 VEALKDADIVGFST
+100 VEAMKDADLVGFST

-123 EIARRLKVLKP
+123 EIARRLKALKP
-134 GIVIIFG
+134 GIVVVFG

-148 PEAFMRAN
+148 PEAFLRAN

-171 LKLLESFHD
+171 LKLLEAFPD
-180 RQAWQSLSGVSMVKP
+180 RAAWSKLAGVSMVKA

-208 RNLDEIPSP
+208 RDLDEIPSP

-223 DAIMAA
+223 DSIMDA
-229 NPNESWI
+229 NPSESWI

-264 FGDERLYREVDW
+264 FGEERLFREVDW
-276 FAAKKIEYIFCC
+276 FAQKKIEYIFCC

-300 IANYVAKVKIGTG
+300 IANYVAKIKKETG

-331 ETQKILSDAG
+331 LTQKILSDAG

-351 SVDMP
+351 SVDMT

-366 SLGTYMELQRRF
+366 SLDTYMELQRRF
-378 TRDKVE
+378 TKDKVE

-392 MPGETY
+392 LPGETY
-398 ESFVKGVDLLMEN
+398 ESFVKGVDQLMEN

-426 NAEMGDPAYQAKYGM
+426 NAEMGDAAYQKKYGM

-454 RIELD
+454 RVELD

-467 LVIATASTPLADWR
+467 LVIATAATPLADWR
-481 RTRTFCW
+481 RTRVFCW

-497 LFQIPLIMAHGICG
+497 LFQIPLILAHGISG
-511 ISYRDMIEAFMVADP
+511 ISYRDMIEAFMAADP
-526 KRFPTIGWIN
+526 KRYPLIAEIN
-536 AFFESEARSIQAGG
+536 AFFHSEAKSIQEGG
-550 SEYVFS
+550 AEYVFS
-556 KEYLNIFWP
+556 KEYLNIYWP

-578 KFDAFYAEAGRLLT
+578 KFGAFYKEAGELLG
-592 ETVNA
+592 ETLQA
-597 RHSGLPMDVIDE
+597 RHSSLPMDVIDE
-609 AVRLNH
+609 AVKLNG
-615 ALVHQPFVH
+615 ALVHQPFA
-624 DKLEVRLRYD
+624 KENTRLRLRYD
-634 LLDYWHKVRGGE
+634 LLDYWHKVRNGE
-646 QALLREVPLVVE
+646 QPMLEEKPIEIE
-658 IDRAAKPCDDFQ
+658 IDRLSKRYDDFQ

-688 TPRAAAITPELAGHY
+688 TPRTAAITPELAGHY

>member
-1 MRNSVALAVSAAY
+1 
-14 LYEIATL
+14 
-21 SGQRPNMSTLE
+21 MSTP
-32 NRDAMPAS
+32 NTSDAP
-40 ASASGAVKVGL
+40 KLKIGL

-71 QTYVQKFAA
+71 QTYVQKFSAT
-80 DPSLYDFLTPLFKR
+80 PERYEFMTPLYKR

-100 VEALKDADIVGFST
+100 VERLKDADIIGFST

-123 EIARRLKVLKP
+123 EIARRLKELKP
-134 GIVIIFG
+134 GIIIMFG

-156 PQIDLAV
+156 RQIDLAV
-163 HNEGERTF
+163 HNEGEITF
-171 LKLLESFHD
+171 LKLLESYPD
-180 RQAWQSLSGVSMVKP
+180 RASWAGLPGVSMVMP
-195 DGSFVRNPNIDRV
+195 DGSFVRNKNSDRV
-208 RNLDEIPSP
+208 RDLDEIPSP

-223 DAIMAA
+223 DSIMKA

-255 SATAGKVTK
+255 SATAAKVTK
-264 FGDERLYREVDW
+264 FGDDRLFAEVDW
-276 FAAKKIEYIFCC
+276 FAEKKIEYIFCC

-300 IANYVAKVKIGTG
+300 IANHVAKIKKETG
-313 FPVALSVQN
+313 YPVALSVQN

-331 ETQKILSDAG
+331 LTQKILSDAG

-366 SLGTYMELQRRF
+366 SLNTYMELQRRF

-392 MPGETY
+392 LPGETY

-426 NAEMGDPAYQAKYGM
+426 NAEMGDPAYQKKYGM

-481 RTRTFCW
+481 RTRIFCW

-497 LFQIPLIMAHGICG
+497 LFQIPLILAHGISG
-511 ISYRDMIEAFMVADP
+511 IPYRDMIEAFLLADP
-526 KRFPTIGWIN
+526 KRYPMIAEIN
-536 AFFESEARSIQAGG
+536 AFFESEAQAIQKGG
-550 SEYVFS
+550 AEYVFS

-565 ADEYIFVKLTAEG
+565 ADEYIFVKLTHEG
-578 KFDAFYAEAGRLLT
+578 KFDAFYAEAGKLLA
-592 ETVNA
+592 ETVSA
-597 RHSGLPMDVIDE
+597 RHAGLPMEVIDE
-609 AVRLNH
+609 AIRLNH
-615 ALVHQPFVH
+615 ALVHQPFAKTNLKV
-624 DKLEVRLRYD
+624 KLNYD
-634 LLDYWHKVRGGE
+634 LLDYWNKVRGGE
-646 QALLREVPLVVE
+646 QALLREQPMVIE
-658 IDRAAKPCDDFQ
+658 IDRTSKPYDDFQ

-688 TPRAAAITPELAGHY
+688 SPTATAITQELAGHY

>member
-1 MRNSVALAVSAAY
+1 MSSRSRNKRETAGGVPSAA
-14 LYEIATL
+14 
-21 SGQRPNMSTLE
+21 
-32 NRDAMPAS
+32 AM
-40 ASASGAVKVGL
+40 KVGL

-71 QTYVQKFAA
+71 QTYVQKFALQ
-80 DPSLYDFLTPLFKR
+80 PERYTFLTPLYKR

-100 VEALKDADIVGFST
+100 VEALKDADLVGFST

-134 GIVIIFG
+134 GIVIVFG

-148 PEAFMRAN
+148 PEAFLRAH
-156 PQIDLAV
+156 PQIDVAV
-163 HNEGERTF
+163 HNEGERIF
-171 LKLLESFHD
+171 LQLLESFPD
-180 RQAWQSLSGVSMVKP
+180 RAAWASLAGVSMVRP

-208 RNLDEIPSP
+208 RDLDEIPSP

-223 DAIMAA
+223 DTIMAA
-229 NPNESWI
+229 NPAESWI

-255 SATAGKVTK
+255 SATAAKVTK
-264 FGDERLYREVDW
+264 FGEQRLFAEVDW
-276 FAAKKIEYIFCC
+276 FAARKIEYIFCC
-288 DANFGIQKRDVD
+288 DANFGIQKRDVE
-300 IANYVAKVKIGTG
+300 IANYVADTKKATG
-313 FPVALSVQN
+313 YPVALSVQN

-331 ETQKILSDAG
+331 LTQKILSDAG

-351 SVDMP
+351 SVDKP

-392 MPGETY
+392 LPGETY
-398 ESFVKGVDLLMEN
+398 ESFVRGVDQLMEN

-454 RIELD
+454 RVELD

-467 LVIATASTPLADWR
+467 LVVATSATPLADWR
-481 RTRTFCW
+481 RTRIFCW

-497 LFQIPLIMAHGICG
+497 LFQIPLILAHGISG
-511 ISYRDMIEAFMVADP
+511 ISYRDMIEAFMAADP
-526 KRFPTIGWIN
+526 EHYPMIAEIN
-536 AFFESEARSIQAGG
+536 GFFESEARSIQKGG

-565 ADEYIFVKLTAEG
+565 ADEYVFVKLTAEG
-578 KFDAFYAEAGRLLT
+578 KFDAFYAEAGKLLA
-592 ETVNA
+592 ETLAA
-597 RHSGLPMDVIDE
+597 RHGSLPMDVIDE

-615 ALVHQPFVH
+615 ALVNQPFAAENRTI
-624 DKLEVRLRYD
+624 KLRYD
-634 LLDYWHKVRGGE
+634 LLGYWQAVRNGE
-646 QALLREVPLVVE
+646 QALLRETPVLVE
-658 IDRAAKPCDDFQ
+658 IDRLAKRYDDFQ
-670 KWCREIVWWGNKK
+670 TWCREIVWWGNKK

-688 TPRAAAITPELAGHY
+688 SPTAMEITPELAGHY